1 MLLESLHVLDGPVD
15 TVKEWQKISA
25 QMVNSASSLRGAE
38 PVSKTIY
45 SENSLSKRI
54 VELEEQLAAAKLELD
69 HIRNE
74 SKAAAEKA
82 PVQAAAEAL
91 TLPAT
96 PDQGSPLYTSGKDVV
111 SRYVKLATGQYLGP
125 SPSLKMRPF
134 HWKKLPPNES
144 VNTMWNNAQTQE
156 WNDIVAQMEPA
167 KIEKLFSANQT
178 VRTGAD
184 LPSQGFTYTPK
195 KSQKTALID
204 LCRAQNVSIM
214 LSKLRCSIKE
224 LKQAVL
230 SLNASVLDVNSTA
243 ELMKFVPSDEE
254 IEVLKAHTG
263 DAEMLGLAECFFLE
277 ILGIPRY
284 AERLQVHHFILTF
297 DDRCAELE
305 DKLSS
310 LIKCLTELTKSRRL
324 RRFMLHVLAVGNFLN
339 YGTSMGNAT
348 AFRLEALNQT
358 INIKSN
364 VEGVTLLHFLASH
377 VHSSDPDL
385 LKLPGDLA
393 NAEAGAAIS
402 LSSVSELMAG
412 VKRELSSAVE
422 EHRKCASNDA
432 LKRILSD
439 FLPHAQKAFD
449 NIANQ
454 EAKSQALFKETK
466 SLYAEERPSVT
477 QEELCG
483 VFSVFKQALV
493 TVIKEN
499 EVFRAQV
506 TQMPDD
512 SLDSTLDQSLDKSAL
527 ESDSHAAGIK
537 STYSEVHIK
546 SSFSE
551 EAPTQPILSDTRPQT
566 ATNPRNDAEA
576 CPVSLLEE
584 WLAKNKL
591 VEHLHALKLNM
602 ITIDG
607 LMEVTDED
615 FQDLGIIDIDKARMV
630 KAIAKL
636 KRDRQGVLASSEQ
649 RSARNRARV
658 HFSPDAPPLAP
669 RSRGPARQG
678 PIVWGVCYGES
689 GEPSK
694 AQKHGWVEIQTR
706 PKTWEKFYAKR
717 ARNTLA
723 S

>member
-1 MLLESLHVLDGPVD
+1 MLLESLHVFDAPYVD
-15 TVKEWQKISA
+15 TVKEWEKISE
-25 QMVNSASSLRGAE
+25 QMVNFASSLRGAE
-38 PVSKTIY
+38 PVSKSIY
-45 SENSLSKRI
+45 SENSHSKRI
-54 VELEEQLAAAKLELD
+54 VQLEEQLAAAKLELD
-69 HIRNE
+69 NLRNE

-82 PVQAAAEAL
+82 AVQATAEAL
-91 TLPAT
+91 ALPTT
-96 PDQGSPLYTSGKDVV
+96 PDKRSSSYTSGKDVV
-111 SRYVKLATGQYLGP
+111 SRYVKLATGTYLGP
-125 SPSLKMRPF
+125 SPSQKMRPF
-134 HWKKLPPNES
+134 HWKKLPPNEN
-144 VNTMWNNAQTQE
+144 VNTMWSNAKTQE
-156 WNDIVAQMEPA
+156 WNDIVAQLEPA
-167 KIEKLFSANQT
+167 QIEKLFSANQT

-184 LPSQGFTYTPK
+184 LPAQGFTYTPK

-230 SLNASVLDVNSTA
+230 SLNASVLDVDSTA

-263 DAEMLGLAECFFLE
+263 DAAMLGLAECFFLE
-277 ILGIPRY
+277 IAGIPRY
-284 AERLQVHHFILTF
+284 AERLQVHHFILKF
-297 DDRCAELE
+297 DDICAELE
-305 DKLSS
+305 GKLSS

-324 RRFMLHVLAVGNFLN
+324 HRFMLHVLAVGNFLN
-339 YGTSMGNAT
+339 HGTSMGNAT

-412 VKRELSSAVE
+412 IKRELSSAVE
-422 EHRKCASNDA
+422 EYHKCASNDA
-432 LKRILSD
+432 LKSILSG

-449 NIANQ
+449 NIVHQ

-499 EVFRAQV
+499 EVSRAKV

-527 ESDSHAAGIK
+527 ESDSHVAGIN
-537 STYSEVHIK
+537 

-551 EAPTQPILSDTRPQT
+551 VAPTQPIFTDTRPRT

-576 CPVSLLEE
+576 CAVSPLEE
-584 WLAKNKL
+584 LLAKNKL
-591 VEHLHALKLNM
+591 IAHLHVLKLNM

-607 LMEVTDED
+607 LMELTDED
-615 FQDLGIIDIDKARMV
+615 FQDLGIVDTDKARMV

-649 RSARNRARV
+649 RSARQRARV
-658 HFSPDAPPLAP
+658 HFSSDAPPLAP

-678 PIVWGVCYGES
+678 PIVWGVCYGEA